1 MELNNSSPRGLA
13 ETTSSNRSE
22 HTGQSTR
29 SGGEDA
35 RSAGE
40 GRGGPEL
47 VPAMD
52 GGPELVT
59 AIDGGPELV
68 TATDGGPEL
77 VPVVNEDPEPV
88 PSVNAYPAL
97 VPENYG
103 GSELVPRKDGGQ
115 ELIPMNDGG
124 PKPVSG
130 NDGGSKLLP
139 GPRSSPIM
147 TSVFSEESMRTEKVS
162 KTVGGEA
169 ERSRDIISEK
179 AVSIC
184 DKGADGNQQANESFR
199 PAAVNEKAGSTA
211 ELSSCHITS
220 EKTDNTG
227 KCHGNNG
234 YTKQDSALPIETVDS
249 VMEYPCNIGEVA
261 MATLYSPSAQLDE
274 EEDSVMDTNGER
286 SGLNC
291 ASVAVMEPESTQSF
305 VLQLS
310 QLSPAN
316 TQSQHWTPQAICNPL
331 LPGPANVDQGPAWN
345 GMGSTD
351 GEHNEVSHSGHGDS
365 CTSARR
371 SPGRSHDPNGGSPGR
386 SHDDGGGSPGRSH
399 DPSATALCAN
409 EHNLIQLAPV
419 YESLCQDECGSEM
432 VQSDLSNH
440 LWQRRI
446 CYPLAVNAF
455 QREGS
460 QEKAGGSQEKAGGS
474 QEKAGGSQEKAG
486 GSQEKAGGS
495 QEKAGGSQ
503 EKAGGS
509 QEKAGGSQE
518 KAGGSQEK
526 AGGSQ
531 EKAGGSEEKA
541 GGSEEKAGGSQ
552 EKAGGSEEKA
562 GGSQEK
568 AGGSQEKAGGSQEK
582 EVGSQDKEVGS
593 QGIAEGS
600 RHMAAVCSQD
610 TVRVHEENSQADGS
624 G

>member
-47 VPAMD
+47 VPATV
-52 GGPELVT
+52 GGPELV
-59 AIDGGPELV
+59 P
-68 TATDGGPEL
+68 ATDGGPEL

-130 NDGGSKLLP
+130 NDRGSKLLP
-139 GPRSSPIM
+139 GPHSSSIM

-261 MATLYSPSAQLDE
+261 MATLNSPSAQLDE
-274 EEDSVMDTNGER
+274 EEDSVMDTSGER

-351 GEHNEVSHSGHGDS
+351 GEHDEVSHSGHGDS

-371 SPGRSHDPNGGSPGR
+371 SPGRSHDPSGGSPGR

-446 CYPLAVNAF
+446 CYPLAVDGC

-531 EKAGGSEEKA
+531 EKAGGS
-541 GGSEEKAGGSQ
+541 Q
-552 EKAGGSEEKA
+552 EKA

-568 AGGSQEKAGGSQEK
+568 AGGSQLKEVGSQEK